1 MYKLIKKSFIFIFII
16 IFAYLL
22 LKDETFDEKTLVI
35 GSSIPYSGSIDLW
48 GEAVNNGVNSYF
60 NYANEFNLLKDKKI
74 KFLAYD
80 DKYEPELTYENIEKL
95 IHKNNVFALFGFVGT
110 PTIKRVLPVIYDENI
125 PFFAPFSGASFL
137 RNNNDNIINFRSSY
151 KEEIENLVNY
161 LESQNKL
168 ERVAIF
174 YQNDIYGEEN
184 YISLKNALKE
194 KNRQLL
200 AEGSYNRN
208 TLSISHAF
216 NEIKDVK
223 PQVIFISG
231 AYKANSLFIQKAKE
245 DEELKDVIFCNISFG
260 DANSMVKELKNL
272 NTDTKNIIFSQ
283 VVPNYENQNL
293 KIVNEYQMVMKK
305 YFSDKPLGFLSFEAF
320 LSSKVLVNAISR
332 IDGKITRDKLIF
344 ALKTTPSN
352 LLEGIHLEY
361 KNSQLLNQTYLFKYE
376 NEHFIE
382 LER

>member
-137 RNNNDNIINFRSSY
+137 RNNSDNIINFRSSY

-344 ALKTTPSN
+344 ALKTTPSD

>member
-137 RNNNDNIINFRSSY
+137 RNNSDNIINFRSSY

-194 KNRQLL
+194 KNRQLF

-293 KIVNEYQMVMKK
+293 KIANEYQMVMKK
-305 YFSDKPLGFLSFEAF
+305 YFNDKPLGFLSFEAF

-344 ALKTTPSN
+344 ALKTTPSD

-382 LER
+382 LEK